1 LGHGRTYLIPDIVAR
16 YKRMRGYNVLFPM
29 AFHFT
34 GTPILTATESL
45 LKREENLIKEYREL
59 YEVSEEDIEKIK
71 TPHDL
76 ASYFKNRAENDMKN
90 YLLSIDWRR
99 KFTTVDPEYKSFIR
113 WQFAKLKEKNYIVKG
128 THPVGWCP
136 KHQMPVGM
144 HDTKGDVEP
153 EIEEFTLIFFLGD
166 DGVIF
171 PAATLRPETVFGAVN
186 LWVNPASE
194 YVIANIDGKEMIL
207 SSKAYRKI
215 TFQKSKVEPPKV
227 TIKGEELVGRLVLN
241 PITRKKVP
249 VLPASFVDEDYGTG
263 VVMSVPAHAPYDY
276 VALMELR
283 SLGKIQGWKG
293 ELPEISPLKV
303 ISLNGYSEFPAAD
316 VVKSMG
322 IKSTSQRD
330 LLEKATKD
338 LYFKEYSNGLI
349 DKRVVELAGY
359 KEIEEFAS
367 SLVGRSVK
375 EARELVTS
383 FLKNMGKADSFYE
396 IANKPVYCRC
406 GTEIVVKVVENQWF
420 IDYEN
425 EEWKKEVRRAFNE
438 KIEVIPEEYKS
449 WFMNVI
455 DWLKKRACARS
466 RGMGTSLPWDES
478 WIIESLSDS
487 TIYMAFY
494 TVILKIRELS
504 IQAEKLD
511 EKFWDYIFLGK
522 GSEAE
527 LSEKLGID
535 REKIRSIREEFLYWY
550 PLDNRHSGKDLVP
563 NHLTFM
569 VFNHVAVFPEELWP
583 KRIVVNRHIMVE
595 GEKMSKSLGN
605 FIPLFKAI
613 REVGPNSLR
622 LALTYSA
629 EIGND
634 ANYGREIVP
643 VVHDRLKKI
652 AEIIDEIQK
661 HDGMDADFGPLE
673 KWITSAFRR
682 RVAAATEAMEKYAF
696 REASIEIYFKVEQD
710 LRRYLSAVNI
720 PNWAILKEIAE
731 QWTKLMVP
739 ITPAF
744 AEELWHRLKRKGSVT
759 IEEWPSAENMK
770 YYPEEELAVLLVD
783 RIEEDVENIK
793 RALKREP
800 KGVVIVTADSQ
811 KWEVV
816 SKIFSMFKNG
826 SQAKDL
832 VKEIAKAKLGQNP
845 NEAASF
851 LYELYQSLPK
861 DLRDFVAGTK
871 FEEFELLNQLSIL
884 LSRELKLDVKVLN
897 EQDKEASQ
905 HILRRKPM
913 PLRPAI
919 NLMF

>member
-166 DGVIF
+166 DGIIF

-215 TFQKSKVEPPKV
+215 TFQKSRVEPPKV

-283 SLGKIQGWKG
+283 SSGKIQRWKG

-383 FLKNMGKADSFYE
+383 FLKKMGKADSFYE

-449 WFMNVI
+449 WFMIVI

-535 REKIRSIREEFLYWY
+535 LEKIRSIREEFLYWY

-569 VFNHVAVFPEELWP
+569 VFNHVAIFPEELWP
-583 KRIVVNRHIMVE
+583 KRIVVNGHIMVE

-643 VVHDRLKKI
+643 VVHDKLKKI

-661 HDGMDADFGPLE
+661 HDGMDSDFGPLE
-673 KWITSAFRR
+673 KWITSTFRR

-696 REASIEIYFKVEQD
+696 REASIEIYFKIEQD

-744 AEELWHRLKRKGSVT
+744 AEELWHKLKRKGSVT

-783 RIEEDVENIK
+783 RIEEDIENIK

-811 KWEVV
+811 KWEAV
-816 SKIFSMFKNG
+816 SKIFSMLKNG
-826 SQAKDL
+826 SQAKDI

-861 DLRDFVAGTK
+861 DLRDFIAGTK

-905 HILRRKPM
+905 YILRRKPM

-919 NLMF
+919 NLIF